1 MKKSEL
7 LWCVVPLLALIFH
20 FSVGQK
26 LLFAENAA
34 AVETNGYL
42 AEVEGRF
49 AKAEALY
56 VKALR
61 VAHPAD
67 FPLRA
72 RLDVAKARVDIH
84 TGDAPAAADQLERL
98 LAKQS
103 TASLPKAL
111 QTETQ
116 TVRAT
121 ALYYTAFALRL
132 LDSNP
137 ERWAAKAEEARTAF
151 LTLHQNALE
160 HGSPETIEQLA
171 RALEAAS
178 KLLHYRDTE
187 IAGIRRP
194 PIAQATLERNAPA
207 RKLNLADE
215 SP

>member
-20 FSVGQK
+20 FSVGKK
-26 LLFAENAA
+26 LLLAENAA

-67 FPLRA
+67 FPLMA

-98 LAKQS
+98 LAKRS
-103 TASLPKAL
+103 TTSLPKAL

-151 LTLHQNALE
+151 LALHQNALE
-160 HGSPETIEQLA
+160 HGSPETVEQLA

>member
-7 LWCVVPLLALIFH
+7 LWILFPLLALMFH
-20 FSVGQK
+20 FSVGEK
-26 LLFAENAA
+26 LQLAENAA
-34 AVETNGYL
+34 AVETNGHI
-42 AEVEGRF
+42 AEADGRF

-72 RLDVAKARVDIH
+72 RLEIAKARVDIH

-103 TASLPKAL
+103 TRSLPKAL

-116 TVRAT
+116 TIRAT

-132 LDSNP
+132 LDPNP
-137 ERWAAKAEEARTAF
+137 ERWATKAEEARTTF
-151 LTLHQNALE
+151 LALHQNAIE
-160 HGSPETIEQLA
+160 HGSPEAVARLE

-187 IAGIRRP
+187 IAGMRRP
-194 PIAQATLERNAPA
+194 PLAQATLERNAPA
-207 RKLNLADE
+207 RKLE
-215 SP
+215 SAEEAP